1 MLEALLRR
9 GTLLTVSLLIV
20 SLFGVLAALRVPVQ
34 MIPDLEIRTISVQ
47 TTWPGATPQDV
58 EKEIL
63 IEQEEYLR
71 GIPNLRRILSTAST
85 GRASIELEFPFG
97 TDINDALVRVNNAL
111 SQVPAYPENVDEP
124 RLLTNSFSNNAFLH
138 FGIAPLND
146 NPRRLDMIV
155 MRDFVDDYVRTRL
168 ERTPG
173 VSEVNVSGGAER
185 QIQILVDP
193 EKLAS
198 RGLTLTQIRQSIR
211 ERNRDLSGGDIDTG
225 KRRYL
230 IRTISRFDSPED
242 LGQLIVATRPDNTL
256 IRLDDVA
263 EVRLHHAE
271 VRNRGFFGGDPI
283 INLSIKRETG
293 ANVIEV
299 RAAVLKAVEEVNR
312 ELLEPA
318 GMQMNLFNDDVKYVE
333 ASIANVWQNLALGAA
348 LAAVVMFLFLRSV
361 PLTLVGILGI
371 PICTIAAFLGL
382 FLAGRTINVISLAG
396 VAFAIGM
403 TVDNTIVVLEAIEI
417 ERRRGLGRFEAA
429 LAGVRRV
436 WTAVLASTLTTV
448 LVFVPV
454 LFVQE
459 EAGQLYSDIAIAISA
474 SIILSMII
482 AVTLVP
488 AATARLK
495 FSGRPHQG
503 EGGGAAP
510 FKGSLLATV
519 HWLLANSRR
528 RIVFLVATLL
538 FTGSSLYWLT
548 PPAEYLPEGEEA
560 KTFSV
565 MIAPPGYSLAAMEE
579 IGAQVQERFLPY
591 LDDEPT
597 DFAAGKTDVPALQ
610 TFLMF
615 VQAGSLRVI
624 ATTKSP
630 GQIDP
635 LMDVFTSYFR
645 SFPGMRAFSSRGSI
659 ISSNDGGTRS
669 VNLNIS
675 GPDLPEIYAT
685 ALAAYDRAQEV
696 FTNPQIGSSPSNLV
710 LGQPLVELHPRWD
723 RAAEFGFTTTEF
735 GYALAALADGAYVD
749 EFFLNDEKIDIFLY
763 SGDESNR
770 QIGTLGE
777 LSMHTPRGGVL
788 PVSALADIVETVD
801 TDAIRR
807 VDGRRTVTLNIIP
820 PRSIPLETAV
830 EMVRSQVVG
839 HLRDT
844 GAIPPAVTASLS
856 GASDQLDATRESLS
870 ANFIVSIVL
879 SFLLLVVIFTHWG
892 YPFIILFTVPLG
904 VAGGIIGLWLFNVVG
919 GALPWLGLTAI
930 SQPFDMI
937 TMLGFLIL
945 LGTVVNNPILIVEE
959 TLANLRGGATSI
971 AAAVEDALAS
981 RLRPIMMTTITTVC
995 GLAPLVLIPGAGTE
1009 LYRGVGA
1016 IVLFG
1021 LLFTSLVT
1029 VTFLPVLLVTV
1040 LAWIKPQAVDAQ
1052 QAADDQVL

>member
-1 MLEALLRR
+1 MFEALLRR
-9 GTLLTVSLLIV
+9 GTLLTVVLLIV
-20 SLFGVLAALRVPVQ
+20 CLFGVLAALRVPVQ
-34 MIPDLEIRTISVQ
+34 MIPDLEVRTISVV
-47 TTWPGATPQDV
+47 TSWPGATPQDV

-71 GIPNLRRILSTAST
+71 GIPNLRRIVSSAST

-124 RLLTNSFSNNAFLH
+124 RLLTSSFSNNAFLH
-138 FGIAPLND
+138 FGIAPLEG
-146 NPRRLDMIV
+146 NPRRLDMTV

-168 ERTPG
+168 ERAPG
-173 VSEVNVSGGAER
+173 VSEVNVGSGAER
-185 QIQILVDP
+185 QIQILIDP

-198 RGLTLTQIRQSIR
+198 RGLTLTQVRAAIR
-211 ERNRDLSGGDIDTG
+211 ERNRDLSGGDIDSG

-230 IRTISRFDSPED
+230 IRTIARFDSPEE
-242 LGQLIVATRPDNTL
+242 LGRLIIASREDSL
-256 IRLDDVA
+256 IRLEDVA

-271 VRNRGFFGGDPI
+271 VRNLARFAGQSI
-283 INLSIKRETG
+283 LSLSVKRETG
-293 ANVIEV
+293 ANVITV
-299 RAAVLKAVEEVNR
+299 RAAVLKAVAEINT
-312 ELLEPA
+312 ELLHPA
-318 GMQMNLFNDDVKYVE
+318 GMHLEIFNDDVQYVE
-333 ASIANVWQNLALGAA
+333 ASIANVWTNLALGAA
-348 LAAVVMFLFLRSV
+348 LAAFVMFLFLRSV
-361 PLTLVGILGI
+361 PLTLVGVLGI

-436 WTAVLASTLTTV
+436 WTAVLASTLTTI

-454 LFVQE
+454 LFVQQ
-459 EAGQLYSDIAIAISA
+459 EAGQLYSDIAIAISS

-488 AATARLK
+488 AATARLS
-495 FSGRPHQG
+495 FAVRPAANG
-503 EGGGAAP
+503 DPAPAP
-510 FKGSLLATV
+510 FKARVIAIV
-519 HWLLANSRR
+519 HWLIASSRR
-528 RIVFLVATLL
+528 RIAFIGATLL
-538 FTGSSLYWLT
+538 FTGGSLFFLT

-565 MIAPPGYSLAAMEE
+565 MIAPPGYSLEAMRE
-579 IGAQVQERFLPY
+579 IALQVEAKFKPH
-591 LDDEPT
+591 LDTSPEDY
-597 DFAAGKTDVPALQ
+597 ASGRTDVPALNRV
-610 TFLMF
+610 LMF
-615 VQAGSLRVI
+615 VQAGSIRLI
-624 ATTKSP
+624 CTTKSP
-630 GQIDP
+630 GQIND
-635 LMDVFTSYFR
+635 LMDIITTYFR

-669 VNLNIS
+669 VNLDIS
-675 GPDLPEIYAT
+675 GPDLPEIYTT
-685 ALAAYDRAQEV
+685 ALAAYRRAEEV
-696 FTNPQIGSSPSNLV
+696 FENPQIGSSPSSLV

-723 RAAEFGFTTTEF
+723 RAAEFGFSTTEF
-735 GYALAALADGAYVD
+735 GYAIAALADGAYVD
-749 EFFLNDEKIDIFLY
+749 EFFFNDEKIDIYLY
-763 SGDESNR
+763 SRDVSAR
-770 QIGTLGE
+770 QIDSLGD
-777 LSMHTPRGGVL
+777 LSLHTPRGGVL

-830 EMVRSQVVG
+830 EMVRRDVVG

-844 GAIPPAVTASLS
+844 GAIPPVVTVSLS
-856 GASDQLDATRESLS
+856 GASDQLDATRQSLGG
-870 ANFIVSIVL
+870 NFIVSIIL
-879 SFLLLVVIFTHWG
+879 SFLLLVVIFSHWG
-892 YPFIILFTVPLG
+892 YPFLILFTVPLG
-904 VAGGIIGLWLFNVVG
+904 IAGGIIGLWLFNVI
-919 GALPWLGLTAI
+919 GAVLPFLGLTAI

-959 TLANLRGGATSI
+959 TLANLRSGTTTI

-1029 VTFLPVLLVTV
+1029 LTFLPVLLVIV
-1040 LAWIKPQAVDAQ
+1040 LSWFKPKLTPDSSSTSPSA
-1052 QAADDQVL
+1052 

>member
-9 GTLLTVSLLIV
+9 GTLLTVILLIV
-20 SLFGVLAALRVPVQ
+20 GLFGVLAALRVPVQ
-34 MIPDLEIRTISVQ
+34 MIPDLEIRTISVV
-47 TTWPGATPQDV
+47 TSWPGATPQDV

-71 GIPNLRRILSTAST
+71 GIPNLQRIVSSAST
-85 GRASIELEFPFG
+85 GQANIQLEFPFG

-124 RLLTNSFSNNAFLH
+124 RLLTSSFSNNAFLH
-138 FGIAPLND
+138 FGIAPLEG
-146 NPRRLDMIV
+146 NPRQLNMTM
-155 MRDFVDDYVRTRL
+155 MRDFVDDFVRTRL
-168 ERTPG
+168 ERAPG
-173 VSEVNVSGGAER
+173 VSQVNVSGGAER
-185 QIQILVDP
+185 QIQVMVDP

-198 RGLTLTQIRQSIR
+198 RGITLTQVRTAIR

-230 IRTISRFDSPED
+230 IRTISRFDSPEE
-242 LGQLIVATRPDNTL
+242 LGQLIIADRNNTL
-256 IRLDDVA
+256 IRLEDVA

-271 VRNRGFFGGDPI
+271 IRSVRRFAGVPI
-283 INLSIKRETG
+283 LLASIQRETG

-299 RAAVLKAVEEVNR
+299 RAAVLEALQEVNR
-312 ELLEPA
+312 ELLGPA
-318 GMQMNLFNDDVKYVE
+318 GMKMELFNDDVVYVE
-333 ASIANVWQNLALGAA
+333 DSIANVWTNLSLGAA
-348 LAAVVMFLFLRSV
+348 LAAFVMFLFLRSV
-361 PLTLVGILGI
+361 PLTLVGVMGI

-417 ERRRGLGRFEAA
+417 ERRRGKGPFEAA
-429 LAGVRRV
+429 IAGLKRV
-436 WTAVLASTLTTV
+436 WTAVLASTATTV

-459 EAGQLYSDIAIAISA
+459 EAGQLYSDIAIAISS

-495 FSGRPHQG
+495 FTPRPVG
-503 EGGGAAP
+503 DRDPAPAP
-510 FKGSLLATV
+510 FKQTFIKLV
-519 HWLLANSRR
+519 HWLVGSSRR
-528 RIVFLVATLL
+528 RIAFIIGTIG
-538 FTGSSLYWLT
+538 FTGSALLFLT

-560 KTFSV
+560 KTFAR
-565 MIAPPGYSLAAMEE
+565 MIAPPGYSLEAMEE
-579 IGAQVQERFLPY
+579 IADQVEAKFIPQVNASREAF
-591 LDDEPT
+591 ES
-597 DFAAGKTDVPALQ
+597 GQTDVPPLNR
-610 TFLMF
+610 FLLF
-615 VQAGSLRVI
+615 VNTGTLLAI
-624 ATTKSP
+624 ITTHDP
-630 GQIDP
+630 GDINAA
-635 LMDVFTSYFR
+635 MAAVSNHFR
-645 SFPGMRAFSSRGSI
+645 SYPGMRAFASRGSI

-669 VNLNIS
+669 VNLEIS
-675 GPDLPEIYAT
+675 GANLPEIYAT
-685 ALAAYDRAQEV
+685 ALAAYRRADEV
-696 FTNPQIGSSPSNLV
+696 FPGGQIGSNPSNLV
-710 LGQPLVELHPRWD
+710 LGQPLVEIRPRWD
-723 RAAEFGFTTTEF
+723 RAAEFGFTNTEF

-749 EFFLNDEKIDIFLY
+749 EFFYDDNKIDIYLY
-763 SGDESNR
+763 SGAVNGR

-777 LSMHTPRGGVL
+777 MSIHTPRGGVM
-788 PVSALADIVETVD
+788 PISALADIVETVD

-820 PRSIPLETAV
+820 PREIALETAV
-830 EMVRSQVVG
+830 EIVRNEVIG
-839 HLRDT
+839 HLQAT
-844 GAIPPAVTASLS
+844 GEIPPSVTATLS
-856 GASDQLDATRESLS
+856 GASDQLDATRASLGS
-870 ANFIVSIVL
+870 NFIVSIVL
-879 SFLLLVVIFTHWG
+879 CFLLLVVIFTHWG

-904 VAGGIIGLWLFNVVG
+904 IAGGIIGLWLFNAVG
-919 GALPWLGLTAI
+919 AALPFIGLTAI

-959 TLANLRGGATSI
+959 TLANLRGGAESI
-971 AAAVEDALAS
+971 TAAVEEALAS

-1029 VTFLPVLLVTV
+1029 LTFLPVLLVTV
-1040 LAWIKPQAVDAQ
+1040 LKWINPKVE
-1052 QAADDQVL
+1052 

>member
-9 GTLLTVSLLIV
+9 GTLLTVILLIV
-20 SLFGVLAALRVPVQ
+20 CLFGVLAALRVPVQ
-34 MIPDLEIRTISVQ
+34 MIPDLEIRTISVI
-47 TTWPGATPQDV
+47 TSWPGATPQDV

-71 GIPNLRRILSTAST
+71 GIPNLHRIVSSATT
-85 GRASIELEFPFG
+85 GRASIQLEFPFG

-124 RLLTNSFSNNAFLH
+124 RLLTSSFSNNAFLH
-138 FGIAPLND
+138 FGISPLEG
-146 NPRRLDMIV
+146 NPRRLDMTV
-155 MRDFVDDYVRTRL
+155 MRDYVEDYVRTRL
-168 ERTPG
+168 ERANG
-173 VSEVNVSGGAER
+173 VSEVNVGSGAER

-193 EKLAS
+193 EKLAA
-198 RGLTLTQIRQSIR
+198 RGITLTQLRTVIR

-230 IRTISRFDSPED
+230 IRTISRFDSPEE
-242 LGQLIVATRPDNTL
+242 LGRLIVATRGDTL
-256 IRLDDVA
+256 IRLEDVA
-263 EVRLHHAE
+263 TVRLHHAE
-271 VRNRGFFGGDPI
+271 VRSLGRFAGESI
-283 INLSIKRETG
+283 ISLSIRKETG

-299 RAAVLKAVEEVNR
+299 RTAVLAAVEEVNR

-318 GMQMNLFNDDVKYVE
+318 GMKMELFNDDVVYVE
-333 ASIANVWQNLALGAA
+333 DSIANVWTNLSLGAV
-348 LAAVVMFLFLRSV
+348 LAAGVMFLFLRSV

-382 FLAGRTINVISLAG
+382 FIAERTINVISLAG

-436 WTAVLASTLTTV
+436 WTAILASTATTV

-459 EAGQLYSDIAIAISA
+459 EAGQLYSDIAIAIAA
-474 SIILSMII
+474 SIMLSMII

-488 AATARLK
+488 AATARLS
-495 FSGRPHQG
+495 FAVRPTT
-503 EGGGAAP
+503 GADPAPAP
-510 FKGSLLATV
+510 FKRQFIALV
-519 HWLLANSRR
+519 HTLIASPRR
-528 RIVFLVATLL
+528 RIAFLVGTVV
-538 FTGSSLYWLT
+538 FTGSAVLFLT

-565 MIAPPGYSLAAMEE
+565 MIAPPGYSLEAMQEIAAEVE
-579 IGAQVQERFLPY
+579 AKFVPFL
-591 LDDEPT
+591 DTEPE
-597 DFAAGKTDVPALQ
+597 DFASGRTDVPALNRV
-610 TFLMF
+610 LIF
-615 VQAGSLRVI
+615 VQPGSLRLI

-630 GQIDP
+630 GQINA
-635 LMDVFTSYFR
+635 LMEVITTYFR

-669 VNLNIS
+669 VNLDIS

-685 ALAAYDRAQEV
+685 ALAAYQRAEEV
-696 FTNPQIGSSPSNLV
+696 FENPQIGSSPSNLV

-723 RAAEFGFTTTEF
+723 RAAEFGFSTTEF
-735 GYALAALADGAYVD
+735 GYAIAALADGTYVD
-749 EFFLNDEKIDIFLY
+749 EFFYNDEKIDIYLY
-763 SGDESNR
+763 SHDVSSR
-770 QIGTLGE
+770 HIGTLGDMV
-777 LSMHTPRGGVL
+777 LHTPRGGVL

-820 PRSIPLETAV
+820 PRDIPLETAV
-830 EMVRSQVVG
+830 EMVRTQIVG
-839 HLRDT
+839 QMRET
-844 GAIPPAVTASLS
+844 GAIPPVVTATLS
-856 GASDQLDATRESLS
+856 GASDQLDATRESLG
-870 ANFIVSIVL
+870 ANFIVSIIL

-892 YPFIILFTVPLG
+892 YPFIIMFTVPLG
-904 VAGGIIGLWLFNVVG
+904 IGGGIIGLWLFNVLG
-919 GALPWLGLTAI
+919 SALPVLGLTAI

-959 TLANLRGGATSI
+959 TLANLRAGAAS
-971 AAAVEDALAS
+971 AAIAVEDALAS

-1021 LLFTSLVT
+1021 LLFTSLIT
-1029 VTFLPVLLVTV
+1029 LTFLPVLLVTV
-1040 LAWIKPQAVDAQ
+1040 LTWIKPRTE
-1052 QAADDQVL
+1052 